1 MNTNKE
7 SSDIGL
13 RDQAVTTLKKVI
25 DPELFV
31 NIIDLGL
38 VYAINF
44 SSNLLEIKMTLSTPH
59 CPLGEA
65 ITCRAQHALSDAFPD
80 RKIQVII
87 VWEPAWNPDM
97 MTEEGRK
104 ELFSE

>member
-1 MNTNKE
+1 MYTNKE
-7 SSDIGL
+7 STDIGF
-13 RDQAVTTLKKVI
+13 RNQAVTALKTVI

-44 SSNLLEIKMTLSTPH
+44 SSNLLEVKMTLSAPH

-65 ITCRAQHALSDAFPD
+65 ITNGAQHALAEAFPD
-80 RKIQVII
+80 RKIRLIL

-97 MTEEGRK
+97 ITKEGRK